1 MKTRTSI
8 TTSGTSGRSRRRAGG
23 FTLVELLAVAII
35 IVLLGSVAATFGHGT
50 YKRLLVERAAKD
62 VFFAAKY
69 ARLLAIEKQ
78 VKCKLLLDDTENAM
92 SLVMVGKKTG
102 DMELISDQ
110 YSKPVKF
117 EDGVNFEQ
125 IKIVSTKEVDDDEKS
140 ITFRPNGTADTAI
153 MEIGDGKNKYTVYIM
168 AATGKAK
175 IIFGQAED
183 LQVDIIDLDEL

>member
-1 MKTRTSI
+1 MTSE
-8 TTSGTSGRSRRRAGG
+8 TGRRSLQRSGG
-23 FTLVELLAVAII
+23 FTLVELLATAII
-35 IVLLGSVAATFGHGT
+35 IVLLGSVAVTFGHGT

-78 VKCKLLLDDTENAM
+78 VKCKLMLDDTENAL
-92 SLVMVGKKTG
+92 SLVMVGSKTG
-102 DMELISDQ
+102 DMELVSDQ
-110 YSKPVKF
+110 YSKLVKF
-117 EDGVNFEQ
+117 DDGVVFEQ
-125 IKIVSTKEVDDDEKS
+125 IKIVSTKEIAEDEKS

-153 MEIGDGKNKYTVYIM
+153 LEIGDGKNKYTVYIM

-175 IIFGQAED
+175 VIFGPAED